1 MRARRPLACRIP
13 QNDATRRHHPGGQG
27 RAPLGQDCAGA
38 IVGPRVTSPGIRPS
52 FDAGSRRKGSAHV
65 ADDQIPFEVRPL
77 AGAPGAEI
85 FGVDL
90 DERLDDPAARAVRTA
105 LLQPMM
111 ILFRDQQLT
120 PPQLPALAERFG
132 EVGDDP
138 LIKGLPECPLMPIIE
153 EPHERVNFGG
163 IWFRTRPIPSAPRT
177 RQGWPPGPQ
186 PSGRLAGDEVPHL
199 E

>member
-1 MRARRPLACRIP
+1 MSLMTRSPLKSDRSPARLAP
-13 QNDATRRHHPGGQG
+13 
-27 RAPLGQDCAGA
+27 
-38 IVGPRVTSPGIRPS
+38 
-52 FDAGSRRKGSAHV
+52 K
-65 ADDQIPFEVRPL
+65 
-77 AGAPGAEI
+77 I

-105 LLQPMM
+105 LLEPMM

-132 EVGDDP
+132 EVGATRSSR
-138 LIKGLPECPLMPIIE
+138 GCPSARWVPIIE

-186 PSGRLAGDEVPHL
+186 PSGRLADAEGPHL